1 MKTKVC
7 IVLVC
12 LTMMASSMYATVI
25 NGVCGEHLTWT
36 LNSEDSTLVITGR
49 GDMSGWTFG
58 DYASRVYIKHIVFP
72 EGMTSVYGR
81 AFSNCTALES
91 VTLPDSVITIGN
103 NAFENCGSLRVAR
116 LGKNVR
122 TIEQE
127 AFRNC
132 SALKHLELS
141 DSLESIGVRAF
152 NNCVS
157 LTDTVV
163 FPETLSSIGGNAF
176 GGDRIGGSVAVWKA
190 RHCQTGEIATPMK
203 HFAHV
208 VFGDKVE
215 YIGPNLFSNAL
226 LDTVIL
232 PASVDTIEHH
242 AFYAS
247 GLSYIEL
254 PPSLVYI
261 GSEAFYGNLSLKSLV
276 IPENIST
283 IPGSM
288 CGRCS
293 ALETVTLPD
302 GLQII
307 GEFAFSNC
315 SVLQRCDIPTTVQ
328 TIGNGAFSSCSS
340 LPSVTLPEGMTRIA
354 DIAFHSCNMLKE
366 VHFPQ
371 SLTTI
376 GDGSFQ
382 GCAIDSLGLPPSL
395 NTIGEYAFLNL
406 VNLKELIIPDE
417 VRQIKSRAFEG
428 CSGLKKVVIGKKTAM
443 IDADAF
449 KNDYMLKEIHS
460 RAAYPPLVESSTFA
474 GVPDSTWLFV
484 PVQSIAAYAEDPV
497 WGRFRMPK
505 EEEINYVTVDAEE
518 TTANFV
524 WPTDST
530 ASSYRID
537 IYKNGEVFC
546 KLTLGKTGQLL
557 GISFNAPSRSNPG
570 STIPAS
576 LSFMVTGLDEATR
589 YNYVLS
595 ALSANGTPV
604 HVYTGAFAT
613 IGYPGELEEGGKEII
628 PTPPIIPTDPES
640 HIPTGV
646 DNEPSDQVPNTKV
659 ILNGQIYLMYEGR
672 MYDVQGKRIE

>member
-1 MKTKVC
+1 
-7 IVLVC
+7 
-12 LTMMASSMYATVI
+12 
-25 NGVCGEHLTWT
+25 
-36 LNSEDSTLVITGR
+36 
-49 GDMSGWTFG
+49 
-58 DYASRVYIKHIVFP
+58 
-72 EGMTSVYGR
+72 
-81 AFSNCTALES
+81 
-91 VTLPDSVITIGN
+91 
-103 NAFENCGSLRVAR
+103 
-116 LGKNVR
+116 
-122 TIEQE
+122 
-127 AFRNC
+127 
-132 SALKHLELS
+132 
-141 DSLESIGVRAF
+141 
-152 NNCVS
+152 
-157 LTDTVV
+157 
-163 FPETLSSIGGNAF
+163 
-176 GGDRIGGSVAVWKA
+176 
-190 RHCQTGEIATPMK
+190 MK

-254 PPSLVYI
+254 PQSLVYI

-315 SVLQRCDIPTTVQ
+315 SVLKRCDIPTTVQ
-328 TIGNGAFSSCSS
+328 TIGNGAFSYCSS
-340 LPSVTLPEGMTRIA
+340 LPSVTMPEGMTRIA
-354 DIAFHSCNMLKE
+354 DIAFQSCNMLKE

-382 GCAIDSLGLPPSL
+382 HCAIDSLGLPPSL

-428 CSGLKKVVIGKKTAM
+428 CSGLNKVVFGKKTAM

-460 RAAYPPLVESSTFA
+460 RAAYPPLVQSYTFA

-530 ASSYRID
+530 ASSYQID

-595 ALSANGTPV
+595 TLNANGTPV

-613 IGYPGELEEGGKEII
+613 MGYPGELEEGGNELI
-628 PTPPIIPTDPES
+628 PTPPVIPNDPES

>member
-395 NTIGEYAFLNL
+395 NTIGE
-406 VNLKELIIPDE
+406 
-417 VRQIKSRAFEG
+417 
-428 CSGLKKVVIGKKTAM
+428 GLKKVVIGKKTAM

-557 GISFNAPSRSNPG
+557 GISFDAPSRSNPG

-595 ALSANGTPV
+595 TLDANGTPI

-659 ILNGQIYLMYEGR
+659 ILNGQIYLMYEKQI
-672 MYDVQGKRIE
+672 YDVQGKRIE